1 MIKIHVETEIM
12 CPIEEVFAFTVSSD
26 YDHQWQSGVLEA
38 RQTSEGSMA
47 VGATFL
53 QDVQFLGRR
62 VRSTYEVTDYIPGER
77 FAFRTTSGPIPI
89 EGAYTYERLTENS
102 TRVIM
107 RAEAE
112 VGGFFKLAEPLVA
125 RTAQR
130 QWEANFMTAK
140 DILESTGT

>member
-1 MIKIHVETEIM
+1 MIKIHVETEIK
-12 CPIEEVFAFTVSSD
+12 CPIEKVFAFTVSSD

-38 RQTSEGSMA
+38 RQTSEGLMA
-47 VGATFL
+47 AGATFL

-62 VRSTYEVTDYIPGER
+62 VRSTYEVTAYIPNEM
-77 FAFRTTSGPIPI
+77 FAFKTTSGPIPI
-89 EGAYTYERLTENS
+89 EGAYTYETLTENS

-130 QWEANFMTAK
+130 QWEANFLTAK
-140 DILESTGT
+140 DILESARA